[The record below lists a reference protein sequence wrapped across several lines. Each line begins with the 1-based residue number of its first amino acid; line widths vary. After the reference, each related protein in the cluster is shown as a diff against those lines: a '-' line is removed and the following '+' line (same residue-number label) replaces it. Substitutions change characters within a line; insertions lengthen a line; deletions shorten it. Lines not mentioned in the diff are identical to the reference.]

1 MAYNVF
7 SLCVRAGLDAQSC
20 QLAPMPNR
28 STTIELTTSDADL
41 LRATIHELREAA
53 LEHHWDDY
61 TFDFAHGQMYT
72 GTVRGNRELER
83 VWAEEVSP
91 ARGRTPI
98 TSVRLPVDIEARL
111 DARAVTEDAKPAEI
125 IRRALVEYFDR
136 HPA

>member
-1 MAYNVF
+1 MTANF
-7 SLCVRAGLDAQSC
+7 AA
-20 QLAPMPNR
+20 M
-28 STTIELTTSDADL
+28 SDADL

-83 VWAEEVSP
+83 VWAEEVRP
-91 ARGRTPI
+91 PGPHPI

>member
-1 MAYNVF
+1 MRVPWNWPKPE
-7 SLCVRAGLDAQSC
+7 
-20 QLAPMPNR
+20 PMTANFAAM
-28 STTIELTTSDADL
+28 SDADL

>member
-1 MAYNVF
+1 M
-7 SLCVRAGLDAQSC
+7 RT
-20 QLAPMPNR
+20 P
-28 STTIELTTSDADL
+28 TSK
-41 LRATIHELREAA
+41 RHR
-53 LEHHWDDY
+53 H

-111 DARAVTEDAKPAEI
+111 DARAVTEDRNDEKAPGS
-125 IRRALVEYFDR
+125 RR
-136 HPA
+136 